1 MRCFLL
7 KLDHE
12 ENQAEKL
19 SQLFAEVVNQSEED
33 KANETKES
41 TDDFIEVDVLNLPPR
56 SEVHKTPKR
65 KLYIHLGSP
74 FTRLLSVLFI
84 LVIIIGI
91 IYFIAG
97 EQILLFFS

>member
-19 SQLFAEVVNQSEED
+19 QQLFAEVVNQSEEN
-33 KANETKES
+33 KVNETEDS
-41 TDDFIEVDVLNLPPR
+41 TEDFIKVDVLNLPPR

-74 FTRLLSVLFI
+74 FMRLLSVLVI
-84 LVIIIGI
+84 LVIIIGL

>member
-1 MRCFLL
+1 MRCFPL

-19 SQLFAEVVNQSEED
+19 QQLFAEVVNQTEEN
-33 KANETKES
+33 KTHKMNNS
-41 TDDFIEVDVLNLPPR
+41 TDNFIEVDVLNLPPR
-56 SEVHKTPKR
+56 SEVHKSPKR
-65 KLYIHLGSP
+65 KLYIHFGSP
-74 FTRLLSVLFI
+74 FTRLLSVV
-84 LVIIIGI
+84 LVLVLIIGF

>member
-19 SQLFAEVVNQSEED
+19 SQLFADVVNQSEEN
-33 KANETKES
+33 KANETKD
-41 TDDFIEVDVLNLPPR
+41 TADDFVEVDVLNLPPR

-74 FTRLLSVLFI
+74 FTRLLTVLVI